1 MLYLH
6 FTRRVKVVAVSV
18 QRSRN
23 LLLSI
28 TKQEIVISSKLVFR
42 STQQPGQELGTAT
55 GKLEDLWAKMQSGE
69 GAGLGAD

>member
-1 MLYLH
+1 M
-6 FTRRVKVVAVSV
+6 VAV
-18 QRSRN
+18 QHSRN

-42 STQQPGQELGTAT
+42 STQQPGQELGSAT

-69 GAGLGAD
+69 GGGLGTD

>member
-1 MLYLH
+1 M
-6 FTRRVKVVAVSV
+6 VAV
-18 QRSRN
+18 QWQCSRN

-42 STQQPGQELGTAT
+42 STQQPGQELGSAK

-69 GAGLGAD
+69 GGGLGAD

>member
-6 FTRRVKVVAVSV
+6 FTRRVKVVAV

-42 STQQPGQELGTAT
+42 STQQPGQELGSAT

-69 GAGLGAD
+69 GAGLGMD

>member
-42 STQQPGQELGTAT
+42 STQQPGQELGSAT

>member
-28 TKQEIVISSKLVFR
+28 TTQEIVISSKLVFR

-69 GAGLGAD
+69 GGGLGAD